1 VSTVIAGPFTGS
13 QTGFSFQ
20 VPAGAVTGKI
30 SVTTVDGTATST
42 DTLIV
47 NQLPKPVSFAPP
59 AAAVGT
65 EIVITGTSLLGATQV
80 IFTGPAGATPTV
92 VTATSLRVVVPDAL
106 SGPITVQTPNGF
118 GTSTASFKVLPKII
132 SFTPASGAA
141 GAEVIVTGTSL
152 RLVSDPVVKVGAV
165 TATVTSSTRTELR
178 FTIHFPGGFDT
189 TFSGTMYLPACCEF
203 PPATGAA

>member
-1 VSTVIAGPFTGS
+1 
-13 QTGFSFQ
+13 
-20 VPAGAVTGKI
+20 
-30 SVTTVDGTATST
+30 
-42 DTLIV
+42 
-47 NQLPKPVSFAPP
+47 
-59 AAAVGT
+59 
-65 EIVITGTSLLGATQV
+65 
-80 IFTGPAGATPTV
+80 

-178 FTIHFPGGFDT
+178 FTIPAGAVTAKITIT
-189 TFSGTMYLPACCEF
+189 TADGT
-203 PPATGAA
+203 ATSATSLTVTP